1 MNKQIRELCLQFL
14 DRVDLKGYEVPA
26 FNKVINALFEDNKNN
41 EVDENTED
49 EPIKEPVKKNNLKDN
64 IELELPE
71 DDDYDELEEQED
83 EKKLEKKKRSVDDL
97 IKEVERL

>member
-26 FNKVINALFEDNKNN
+26 FNKVINALFENNKHN

-49 EPIKEPVKKNNLKDN
+49 EPINEPVKKNNLKDN

-71 DDDYDELEEQED
+71 DDNYDELEEQED

-97 IKEVERL
+97 MKEVERL